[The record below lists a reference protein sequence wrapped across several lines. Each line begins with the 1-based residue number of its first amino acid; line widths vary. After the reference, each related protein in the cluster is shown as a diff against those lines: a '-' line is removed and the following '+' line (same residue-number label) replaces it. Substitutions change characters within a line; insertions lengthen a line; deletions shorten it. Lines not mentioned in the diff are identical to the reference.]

1 MHLLVICLCLGIQLN
16 AQVEPPII
24 RCITSDTIFYTPVSN
39 SCGPFLSYE
48 VFRSTNPNGPF
59 SSITQIMDETAD
71 FYVDSNSSIQ
81 IQYYFV
87 RPIFDCPGAQV
98 INSDTVSNRPP
109 ELPILQTVSVVNGE
123 IVLSWDISVSPEVV
137 MNSVFLVTDTGLEL
151 IGETSDTQFTDSIN
165 NPNQLSFTYLI
176 AATDDCDIQ
185 SIFGDPI
192 SSILLSNEAD
202 FCNNEISFEWNR
214 HLNIEKQELWI
225 IDNNGQS
232 SMLSP
237 IPLDAEEF
245 TIEFLSNTDV
255 QGFFIRAFT
264 NEQDN
269 EFADSNINL
278 ANGLFFLDEIFFSRM
293 ETIDENTIEIDW
305 CWDENVNLVQYN
317 ILQNGPTGLD
327 INTVDVTGSI
337 PPQVNETISVN
348 NTSEDAYIVQ
358 VSSTDVCDKLFDS
371 EEISSIVL
379 NVAPVAESTIDI
391 EWSDYEYAGASLIN
405 YALHEVFDG
414 VDRII
419 FEGNQNNYTQNGTA
433 DGLETCYYVEAI
445 AEGVLLDGSTKSTVI
460 TSNTACTSG
469 FPIIRLPN
477 AFNPYGIN
485 SIFRPLFGNT
495 EAIRSYEMS
504 IFSRHGE
511 QIFFTNV
518 LEEGWNGRSG
528 LRDMPQGV
536 YSYLIKIDLT
546 SGQPLTRLGSVL
558 LVR

>member
-1 MHLLVICLCLGIQLN
+1 
-16 AQVEPPII
+16 
-24 RCITSDTIFYTPVSN
+24 
-39 SCGPFLSYE
+39 
-48 VFRSTNPNGPF
+48 
-59 SSITQIMDETAD
+59 MDETAD

-358 VSSTDVCDKLFDS
+358 VSSTDVCDRLFDS

-391 EWSDYEYAGASLIN
+391 EWSDYELSLI
-405 YALHEVFDG
+405 H
-414 VDRII
+414 I
-419 FEGNQNNYTQNGTA
+419 
-433 DGLETCYYVEAI
+433 
-445 AEGVLLDGSTKSTVI
+445 
-460 TSNTACTSG
+460 
-469 FPIIRLPN
+469 
-477 AFNPYGIN
+477 
-485 SIFRPLFGNT
+485 
-495 EAIRSYEMS
+495 
-504 IFSRHGE
+504 
-511 QIFFTNV
+511 
-518 LEEGWNGRSG
+518 
-528 LRDMPQGV
+528 
-536 YSYLIKIDLT
+536 
-546 SGQPLTRLGSVL
+546 
-558 LVR
+558 